1 MSAVDEP
8 AELRRLRPEDAP
20 ALQELLE
27 ATPGYTRRISGH
39 APLPGDAAEILS
51 TLPPG
56 LAREQ
61 KYDVGLFRGP
71 TLVAMADV
79 IRNFPE
85 VHHAHI
91 GLLLVRQGHQGKS
104 LGRAMHDAVTNLV
117 SDWPEVTT
125 LRLGIVETNAASAV
139 GFWRALGYEPTGE
152 TAPYENDEVRSR
164 VTLWERPVR
173 PTPPPHERTAARPGT
188 GSGRVEETTP
198 PTAPAARRNWAQN

>member
-20 ALQELLE
+20 ALQALFE
-27 ATPGYTRRISGH
+27 ATPDYTCRISGH

-51 TLPPG
+51 ALPPG

-61 KYDVGLFRGP
+61 KYDVGLFRGSA
-71 TLVAMADV
+71 LAAMADV

-85 VHHAHI
+85 EHHAHI
-91 GLLLVRQGHQGKS
+91 GLLLVRQDHQGEG

-117 SDWPEVTT
+117 SGWPEVTT

-139 GFWRALGYEPTGE
+139 GFWKALGYEPTGE

-164 VTLWERPVR
+164 VTLWERPVH
-173 PTPPPHERTAARPGT
+173 PTPPSHEKTAT
-188 GSGRVEETTP
+188 
-198 PTAPAARRNWAQN
+198 